1 MTLNEYQDQA
11 LKTSIYPDDM
21 SIIYQLIG
29 LSGEVGELAEKI
41 KKTIRDNNKHFDVL
55 KRAELAIELGDV
67 LWYVAAMASDI
78 GYTIEDVGNINL
90 TKTGDRNE
98 RGTLHG
104 SGDYR

>member
-1 MTLNEYQDQA
+1 MTLNEYQNQA

-21 SIIYQLIG
+21 SIIYPLIG

-67 LWYVAAMASDI
+67 LWYVAAMASDL
-78 GYTIEDVGNINL
+78 GYTLEDVGNINL

>member
-1 MTLNEYQDQA
+1 MTLNEYQTQA
-11 LKTSIYPDDM
+11 LKTSIYPEDM
-21 SIIYQLIG
+21 AIIYPLIG

-41 KKTIRDNNKHFDVL
+41 KKTIRDNNKSFDAL

-67 LWYVAAMASDI
+67 LWYVAAMASDL
-78 GYTIEDVGNINL
+78 GYTLEDVGDINL
-90 TKTGDRNE
+90 AKTGDRNE